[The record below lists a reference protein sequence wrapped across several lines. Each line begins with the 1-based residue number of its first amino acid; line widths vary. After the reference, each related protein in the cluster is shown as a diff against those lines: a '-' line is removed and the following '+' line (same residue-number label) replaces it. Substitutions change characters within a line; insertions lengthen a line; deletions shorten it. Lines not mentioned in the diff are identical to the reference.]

1 MPNRNDA
8 SKLIGE
14 SSLRMLD
21 SFEDRRKMNRSN
33 DTFYRA
39 VLGINV
45 FAWALLAGSLILF
58 HYARPEFITGIKTA

>member
-1 MPNRNDA
+1 M
-8 SKLIGE
+8 
-14 SSLRMLD
+14 RMLD

-58 HYARPEFITGIKTA
+58 RYARPEFITGIKTA